1 MEAVNQPD
9 LLTTRLRRLCR
20 IEEIPDPGAKGFP
33 PAPGGFTGLFATRQG
48 QEIRVYVNSCP
59 HIGIALD
66 WAPDRFLSV
75 DGQFIVC
82 STHGAEFR
90 LTDGYCVRGPCQGDA
105 LEPVPFQINDGEVL
119 VAEDAGL

>member
-1 MEAVNQPD
+1 METLIEGEA
-9 LLTTRLRRLCR
+9 RALCR
-20 IEEIPDPGAKGFP
+20 VEDIADGGTMGFP
-33 PAPGGFTGLFATRQG
+33 PAPGGFSGLLAWRKG
-48 QEIRVYVNSCP
+48 DDLRVYVNSCP

-105 LEPVPFQINDGEVL
+105 LEPVPFQIKDGQVL

>member
-9 LLTTRLRRLCR
+9 LLTTRLRLLCR
-20 IEEIPDPGAKGFP
+20 IEDIPDSGAKGFP
-33 PAPGGFTGLFATRQG
+33 PAPGGFTGLFAIRQG

-105 LEPVPFQINDGEVL
+105 LEPVPFQIKDGQVL